1 MCTEGYRWHRGD
13 AGATGGVRVVPGAAA
28 ARGGALQYCDSVTR
42 GPHAPSPTRAGD
54 TDTAV
59 EGGSPPRV
67 PHVWLPHAGTST
79 PRPHQA
85 SPEPS
90 APIPSPPT
98 PLPNIILQGN

>member
-13 AGATGGVRVVPGAAA
+13 AGGTGGVQVAPGAAA

-59 EGGSPPRV
+59 EGGEPTQGTPRV
-67 PHVWLPHAGTST
+67 AAPRRDLHPAPTSGIT
-79 PRPHQA
+79 RALRTHPFT
-85 SPEPS
+85 SNT
-90 APIPSPPT
+90 AP
-98 PLPNIILQGN
+98 